1 MTVVD
6 SALTRE
12 VLRDIS
18 KRPVDISGLEV
29 HAMHGVVHL
38 RGRMEKLRGYYGDI
52 DIHEELNIIL
62 KLLRQKPGVREI
74 VCEVDL
80 AGPSL
85 TERLSP
91 TKKRGYY

>member
-12 VLRDIS
+12 VFRDIS
-18 KRPVDISGLEV
+18 KRPVDTSGLEV

-38 RGRMEKLRGYYGDI
+38 SGRLDKLRGYYGDL

-62 KLLRQKPGVREI
+62 KLLKQKPGVREVI
-74 VCEVDL
+74 CEVNF